1 MSLRET
7 VLGKS
12 GSETARSRWSSFCNR
27 TIRLLGRYER
37 QLWLLTLGAMLVD
50 VTLTVHGL
58 QLGLRELNPLAR
70 AALDIAGVLGLYAMK
85 GVALAIGVCCIR
97 LIPSKYTP
105 LVPFGLAIPSVF
117 AVVNNTVV
125 ITITL
130 L

>member
-7 VLGKS
+7 VFGQTR
-12 GSETARSRWSSFCNR
+12 SETARSRWSAFCTR
-27 TIRLLGRYER
+27 ALRLLGRYER

-70 AALDIAGVLGLYAMK
+70 VALDVAGVLGLYALK
-85 GVALAIGVCCIR
+85 GVALAMAVCCIR

-105 LVPFGLAIPSVF
+105 LVPFGLAVPSVF

-125 ITITL
+125 ITIVL